1 LIQANKELA
10 TIVSMRNDL
19 DVVKAELGV
28 LINDVFTFYK
38 ESIGSSEGMSL
49 RDIVIQKGYM
59 LTHADLKIFK
69 AKCLSGSYNLK
80 FRLTPPVFVEWL
92 EEYIFERGENY
103 ANENLKAKKIK
114 ESELPSENELK
125 LIKLFAETKTI
136 PKEIEP
142 SEEDE
147 YNKRLRIEFN
157 AIFSDFKQLLS
168 VQGRDTSNGKQF
180 VNLEGKEMDINEY
193 LKFRLKK

>member
-1 LIQANKELA
+1 
-10 TIVSMRNDL
+10 MRNDL

-142 SEEDE
+142 KEKAKDGYSESLSI
-147 YNKRLRIEFN
+147 YVN

-168 VQGRDTSNGKQF
+168 VQGRDTANGKQF